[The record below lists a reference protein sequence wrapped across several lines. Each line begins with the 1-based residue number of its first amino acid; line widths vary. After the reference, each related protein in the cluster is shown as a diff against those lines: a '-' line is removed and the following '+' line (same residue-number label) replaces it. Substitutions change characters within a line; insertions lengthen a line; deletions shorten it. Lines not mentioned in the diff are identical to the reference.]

1 MAERLAQQDKQ
12 GTGPVA
18 LNGSHLTATAALILG
33 SAFSYKEPLN
43 QGPSPTAK
51 QKLCPLMG
59 SAKNALSVVYLNHR
73 TAVDRQTDRQNLQ
86 CVWLVLY
93 SHSLF
98 LCESILHE
106 PPSSDMCYLFF
117 IIEKN
122 VLTCWN
128 VRG

>member
-51 QKLCPLMG
+51 EKLCPHMG
-59 SAKNALSVVYLNHR
+59 SAKNAFGGLPESQ
-73 TAVDRQTDRQNLQ
+73 DSSRQTDRQRELAV
-86 CVWLVLY
+86 CVA
-93 SHSLF
+93 SSL
-98 LCESILHE
+98 
-106 PPSSDMCYLFF
+106 
-117 IIEKN
+117 
-122 VLTCWN
+122 
-128 VRG
+128 